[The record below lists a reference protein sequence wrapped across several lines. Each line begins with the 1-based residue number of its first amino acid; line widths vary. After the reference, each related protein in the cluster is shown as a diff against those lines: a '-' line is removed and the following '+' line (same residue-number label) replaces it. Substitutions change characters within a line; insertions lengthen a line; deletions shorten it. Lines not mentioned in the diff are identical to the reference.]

1 MSRTRPDPQVIHIK
15 DVDEVNPRGSPT
27 TRKGRASAK
36 PMEEVACL
44 MRKLMTGL
52 SRVVRA
58 EWGGG
63 CVAYQRLSCE
73 RGCGRSCVGMTAK
86 TTRRHASRDETNR
99 RGHAPAWPK
108 PGAASAHC
116 YAVANYVVLYAS
128 SPLARR

>member
-15 DVDEVNPRGSPT
+15 DVDRVNPRGSPA
-27 TRKGRASAK
+27 TRRRKASAK

-44 MRKLMTGL
+44 MRKLVTGL

-58 EWGGG
+58 EWGRG

-86 TTRRHASRDETNR
+86 TTRRHASRERDEQARTCASMAEAW
-99 RGHAPAWPK
+99 RGQRP
-108 PGAASAHC
+108 
-116 YAVANYVVLYAS
+116 LLRS
-128 SPLARR
+128 S